1 MAQME
6 MDTDNPT
13 LPWPPKGTA
22 AMADPVHP
30 FVLPSLSQVAKPSY
44 SVACLSNFPSMS
56 LHVSACLC
64 MSHLAFQ
71 CFFIYISRAPDDL
84 KLIHCLK
91 MLKDGSEPW
100 SKSLWWLIHV
110 SFHVVIWLHT
120 LAALAGPRRLRQLS
134 FRSSGDCMGPN
145 QPSRPCSNQQVL
157 SPLMRMVIQIAN
169 KSSGFMTP

>member
-1 MAQME
+1 M
-6 MDTDNPT
+6 TT
-13 LPWPPKGTA
+13 KGHSCDGWSRPSFCAPIAESGGETFILSG
-22 AMADPVHP
+22 MSQQLSVH
-30 FVLPSLSQVAKPSY
+30 VS
-44 SVACLSNFPSMS
+44 ACLCMS

-84 KLIHCLK
+84 KLIHGLK

-100 SKSLWWLIHV
+100 SKSLWWLIHA

-145 QPSRPCSNQQVL
+145 QPSRPCSNQQVS